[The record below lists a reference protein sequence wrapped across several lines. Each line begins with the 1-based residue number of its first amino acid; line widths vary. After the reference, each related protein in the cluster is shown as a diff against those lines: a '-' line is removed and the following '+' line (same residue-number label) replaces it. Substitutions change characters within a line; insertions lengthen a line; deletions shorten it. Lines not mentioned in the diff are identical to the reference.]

1 MMPSLTLNRHA
12 SIYNSLHTLYQ
23 IDIHLPTC
31 LLKSAFQKPPL
42 MLSGFLAAGLI
53 YLFSLW
59 VPLIQD
65 FYFEWRAGN
74 FFQSFK
80 PRTLLGSIFNLLNWG
95 DDAFTVAKV
104 GALWAWLTLIISQF
118 FQLFITDQKR
128 GKIYHFCI
136 ALALSFIFAF
146 STVSQMTFGP
156 VRILD
161 SIPYFLI
168 LASYLIY
175 IQDEQKIRAPSYI
188 SATLL
193 LFLATLIHEKSIF
206 DIGIVWMWLAWK
218 GGIKKASLYIF
229 LAIFLSA
236 LFLFSNKSSGTTGL
250 GYAPNAYLEILS
262 NGFTYFKDSSFD
274 LLAIILGGGALW
286 IIYTLCAVFFI
297 RTSPTQQQRL
307 IRSLLCIAMVVGC
320 FVPLLVAF
328 DTNRLIGL
336 MWLPTFLL
344 LCEVGPQMLTHFK
357 KWLLLLGLAILCI
370 LQFAVP
376 PMLTMPPLG
385 SVVFNSYAKWFAGPR
400 AILVDLPVRSGQVLE
415 FKDQG
420 SGSRFLSKGW
430 HGTESWGVWGN
441 QAESLVTLQNLDPS
455 INRLSISL
463 KSLNGPANPKQEV
476 EVFINGKQVKTIE
489 LLDLNPKTIAIS
501 LPDPLIPR
509 QPLEIQFRTS
519 NVMTPKEAGIS
530 AEDNRPM
537 GISRDMRCY

>member
-1 MMPSLTLNRHA
+1 MKRALQNPSIL
-12 SIYNSLHTLYQ
+12 
-23 IDIHLPTC
+23 
-31 LLKSAFQKPPL
+31 
-42 MLSGFLAAGLI
+42 LSGLLAAALI
-53 YLFSLW
+53 YLFNRW
-59 VPLIQD
+59 VPLIYD
-65 FYFEWRAGN
+65 FYFEWRVGG
-74 FFQSFK
+74 FFHTFK
-80 PRTLLGSIFNLLNWG
+80 PRTILGSVFNLIGWG
-95 DDAFTVAKV
+95 DGAFTAIKV
-104 GALWAWLTLIISQF
+104 LALWGWLTLITG
-118 FQLFITDQKR
+118 QLFQVFIAGQKSAHVFR
-128 GKIYHFCI
+128 FGVVI
-136 ALALSFIFAF
+136 ALSFIFAF
-146 STVSQMTFGP
+146 STVSQMTFGA

-161 SIPYFLI
+161 AIPYLLI

-175 IQDEQKIRAPSYI
+175 IQDEQKISAPSYI
-188 SATLL
+188 GATFL

-206 DIGIVWMWLAWK
+206 DIGIVWIWLAWK

-229 LAIFLSA
+229 PAILLSA

-274 LLAIILGGGALW
+274 LLAITLGGGALW
-286 IIYTLCAVFFI
+286 IIYTLCSVFFI
-297 RTSPTQQQRL
+297 HISPSNQQRI
-307 IRSLLCIAMVVGC
+307 IRTLLCIAMVVGC
-320 FVPLLVAF
+320 FVPLLVTF

-344 LCEVGPQMLTHFK
+344 LCEVGPQMQTHFK
-357 KWLLLLGLAILCI
+357 KWLLLFGLAILCI

-400 AILVDLPVRSGQVLE
+400 AIVVDLPVRSGQVLE

-430 HGTESWGVWGN
+430 HGTESWGVWSN

-463 KSLNGPANPKQEV
+463 KSMIGPANPKQEV

-489 LLDLNPKTIAIS
+489 LLDLNPQTIAVS

-509 QPLEIQFRTS
+509 QPLEVQFRAS
-519 NVMTPKEAGIS
+519 NVITPKGAGIS
-530 AEDNRPM
+530 PEDTRPM
-537 GISRDMRCY
+537 GIGLITIQVQ

>member
-1 MMPSLTLNRHA
+1 MKSVLQNP
-12 SIYNSLHTLYQ
+12 
-23 IDIHLPTC
+23 HL
-31 LLKSAFQKPPL
+31 L
-42 MLSGFLAAGLI
+42 LSGFFAAGLI

-80 PRTLLGSIFNLLNWG
+80 PRTLLGSIFNLLHWG
-95 DDAFTVAKV
+95 DSAFTIAKV
-104 GALWAWLTLIISQF
+104 GALWAWLTLIMSQF

-128 GKIYHFCI
+128 EKIYHFCVV
-136 ALALSFIFAF
+136 LALSFIFAF
-146 STVSQMTFGP
+146 STISQMTFGA

-175 IQDEQKIRAPSYI
+175 SQEERKITALSYV

-206 DIGIVWMWLAWK
+206 DIGILWMWLAWK
-218 GGIKKASLYIF
+218 GGIKKASLFIF
-229 LAIFLSA
+229 PAIFLSA

-250 GYAPNAYLEILS
+250 GYAPDAYIDILR

-286 IIYTLCAVFFI
+286 VIYILCAVFFI
-297 RTSPTQQQRL
+297 RTSSSHQQRI
-307 IRSLLCIAMVVGC
+307 IRTLLCIAMVAGC
-320 FVPLLVAF
+320 FIPLLVAF

-336 MWLPTFLL
+336 MWLPSFLL
-344 LCEVGPQMLTHFK
+344 ICEVGPHMLTHFK

-400 AILVDLPVRSGQVLE
+400 AIVVDLPIRSEQLLE

-430 HGTESWGVWGN
+430 HGTESWGVWSN
-441 QAESLVTLQNLDPS
+441 QSESLVTLQNLDPS
-455 INRLSISL
+455 INRLSVTL
-463 KSLNGPANPKQEV
+463 KSLIGPANPKQEV
-476 EVFINGKQVKTIE
+476 EVFINGKKVKTIE
-489 LLDLNPKTIAIS
+489 LLDLNPQTILIS

-509 QPLEIQFRTS
+509 QPLQIQFRAS
-519 NVMTPKEAGIS
+519 NVITPKEAGIS
-530 AEDNRPM
+530 PEDTRPM
-537 GISRDMRCY
+537 GIGLITIQAQ